1 MSFIKKST
9 ILLFIWQSVI
19 YPRDMNYLDFEIIVN
34 NDPYPANIFIHTTGS
49 QPRYMA
55 IIDSLINPSWFIN
68 SGPLGLDF
76 KVNQNKLSYFN
87 NNNKSWII
95 LNEYMVETDTL
106 ECVNGYDADYH
117 DIQLLANGGYLL
129 QAYDSI
135 SVNMSEI
142 VSGGNNDA
150 MIILLIIQ
158 EFDSDKN
165 LIFEWNAW
173 EHLNIA
179 DYHNL
184 NLTSNR
190 IVWMHGNSIHIDLD
204 SNILVSNRRSSEV
217 IKIDRNNGEVI
228 WYFGGPN
235 NEFSITNDAYNGFSR
250 QHDVRRIE
258 NGNIL
263 LFDNGN
269 DHDPPISRAV
279 EYELDESEKTANLVW
294 DFSHP
299 EGYLGLAMGS
309 VQRLPNN
316 NTLINWG
323 RLLNQGAVI
332 TEVDYDKNIV
342 LEIQYPNPIHCYR
355 VTKHNW
361 QFDTNLISGDTNLD
375 DKIDI
380 LDINLIADFAAQDTS
395 ELDVYHL
402 YRYDINRDRNIDDID
417 INLLAQMIIGL

>member
-1 MSFIKKST
+1 MNFIKNRT
-9 ILLFIWQSVI
+9 LLFFFLASAMF
-19 YPRDMNYLDFEIIVN
+19 PRDMNYLDFEIIVN
-34 NDPYPANIFIHTTGS
+34 NDPYPANMFIHTMGS

-87 NNNKSWII
+87 NYNKSWII
-95 LNEYMVETDTL
+95 LNEYMNETDTL
-106 ECVNGYDADYH
+106 ECVNGYLADFH
-117 DIQLLANGGYLL
+117 DILLLENGGYLL
-129 QAYDSI
+129 QTYDSI
-135 SVNMSEI
+135 YVDMSQI
-142 VSGGNNDA
+142 DPGGNTNA
-150 MIILLIIQ
+150 MIIILLIQ
-158 EFDSDKN
+158 EFDSNKN

-173 EHLNIA
+173 EHLNIG

-217 IKIDRNNGEVI
+217 IKINRNNGDVI
-228 WYFGGPN
+228 WFFGGPN

-279 EYELDESEKTANLVW
+279 EYEIDESEKTANLVW

-299 EGYLGLAMGS
+299 EGYVGLAMGS

-323 RLLNQGAVI
+323 RLVDQGAVI
-332 TEVDYDKNIV
+332 TEVDYDKIIV
-342 LEIQYPNPIHCYR
+342 FEIQYPNPFYCYR

-361 QFDTNLISGDTNLD
+361 QFDTNLIPGDTNLD
-375 DKIDI
+375 NQVNI
-380 LDINLIADFAAQDTS
+380 LDINFIADYTAQDS
-395 ELDVYHL
+395 SDMEVYHL
-402 YRYDINRDRNIDDID
+402 YRYDINRDRSIDNDD
-417 INLLAQMIIGL
+417 INLLAEMIIGL

>member
-34 NDPYPANIFIHTTGS
+34 NDPYPANMFIHTMGS

-87 NNNKSWII
+87 NYNKSWII
-95 LNEYMVETDTL
+95 LNEYMNETDTL
-106 ECVNGYDADYH
+106 ECVNGYLADFH

-129 QAYDSI
+129 QTYDSI
-135 SVNMSEI
+135 YVDMSQI
-142 VSGGNNDA
+142 DPGGNTNA
-150 MIILLIIQ
+150 LIIILIIQ
-158 EFDSDKN
+158 EFDSNKN

-173 EHLNIA
+173 EHMNIA

-217 IKIDRNNGEVI
+217 IKIDRNNGAVI

-235 NEFSITNDAYNGFSR
+235 NEFSITNDPYNGFSR

-269 DHDPPISRAV
+269 GHDPSISRAEILKNLSSPLPPNVFFTV
-279 EYELDESEKTANLVW
+279 EKSFNKLLDNTNL
-294 DFSHP
+294 
-299 EGYLGLAMGS
+299 L
-309 VQRLPNN
+309 
-316 NTLINWG
+316 
-323 RLLNQGAVI
+323 I
-332 TEVDYDKNIV
+332 TEASGTCLEAIACGVPVVLIKRKHGLYD
-342 LEIQYPNPIHCYR
+342 NPLS
-355 VTKHNW
+355 N
-361 QFDTNLISGDTNLD
+361 
-375 DKIDI
+375 
-380 LDINLIADFAAQDTS
+380 
-395 ELDVYHL
+395 
-402 YRYDINRDRNIDDID
+402 DID
-417 INLLAQMIIGL
+417 KCLFKECSTIPELIDALNYYNQLNENQFQELQLQGRIVRKNYFEPITKEGTNRLRELGQMENHIHA

>member
-1 MSFIKKST
+1 MNFIKNRT
-9 ILLFIWQSVI
+9 LLFFLLASAMF
-19 YPRDMNYLDFEIIVN
+19 PRDMNYLDFEIIVN
-34 NDPYPANIFIHTTGS
+34 NDPYPANMFIHTMGS

-87 NNNKSWII
+87 NYNKSWII
-95 LNEYMVETDTL
+95 LNEYMNETDTL
-106 ECVNGYDADYH
+106 ECVNGYLADFH
-117 DIQLLANGGYLL
+117 DIQLLENGGYLL
-129 QAYDSI
+129 QTYDSI
-135 SVNMSEI
+135 YVDMSQI
-142 VSGGNNDA
+142 DPGGNTNA
-150 MIILLIIQ
+150 LIIILIIQ
-158 EFDSDKN
+158 EFDSNKN

-235 NEFSITNDAYNGFSR
+235 NEFSITNDPYNGFSR

-269 DHDPPISRAV
+269 DHDPPISRAI
-279 EYELDESEKTANLVW
+279 EYEIDESEKTANLVW

-299 EGYLGLAMGS
+299 EGYLGHAMGS

-323 RLLNQGAVI
+323 SLLDQGAVI
-332 TEVDYDKNIV
+332 TEVDYDNNIV
-342 LEIQYPNPIHCYR
+342 LEIQYPNPIHCYKVR
-355 VTKHNW
+355 KHHW

-402 YRYDINRDRNIDDID
+402 YRYDINRDQSIDDID
-417 INLLAQMIIGL
+417 INLLAEMIIGL

>member
-1 MSFIKKST
+1 MNFIKNRT
-9 ILLFIWQSVI
+9 LLFFLLASAMF
-19 YPRDMNYLDFEIIVN
+19 PRDMNYLDFEIIVN
-34 NDPYPANIFIHTTGS
+34 NDPYPANMFIHTMGS

-87 NNNKSWII
+87 NYNKSWII
-95 LNEYMVETDTL
+95 LNEYMNETDTL
-106 ECVNGYDADYH
+106 ECVNGYLADFH

-129 QAYDSI
+129 QTYDSI
-135 SVNMSEI
+135 YVDMSQI
-142 VSGGNNDA
+142 DPGGNTNA
-150 MIILLIIQ
+150 LIIILIIQ
-158 EFDSDKN
+158 EFDSNKN

-217 IKIDRNNGEVI
+217 IKIDRNNGDVI

-235 NEFSITNDAYNGFSR
+235 NEFSITNDPYNGFSR

-279 EYELDESEKTANLVW
+279 EYEIDESEKTADLVW

-323 RLLNQGAVI
+323 SLLDQGAVI

-355 VTKHNW
+355 VTKHTW
-361 QFDTNLISGDTNLD
+361 QFETNLIPGDTNLD

-380 LDINLIADFAAQDTS
+380 LDINLIADYTAQDTS

-402 YRYDINRDRNIDDID
+402 YRYDINRDRSIDDID

>member
-1 MSFIKKST
+1 MNFIKNRT
-9 ILLFIWQSVI
+9 LLFFLLASAMF
-19 YPRDMNYLDFEIIVN
+19 PRDMNYLDFEIIVN
-34 NDPYPANIFIHTTGS
+34 NDPYPANMFIHTMGS

-87 NNNKSWII
+87 NYNKSWII
-95 LNEYMVETDTL
+95 LNEYMNETDTL
-106 ECVNGYDADYH
+106 ECVNGYLADFH

-129 QAYDSI
+129 QTYDSI
-135 SVNMSEI
+135 YVDMSQI
-142 VSGGNNDA
+142 DPGGNTNA
-150 MIILLIIQ
+150 LIIILIIQ
-158 EFDSDKN
+158 EFDSNKN

-217 IKIDRNNGEVI
+217 IKIDRNNGDVI

-235 NEFSITNDAYNGFSR
+235 NEFSITNDPYNGFSR

-279 EYELDESEKTANLVW
+279 EYEIDESEKTADLVW

-299 EGYLGLAMGS
+299 EGYVGLAMGS

-323 RLLNQGAVI
+323 RLLMQGAVI

-342 LEIQYPNPIHCYR
+342 FEIQYPYPFYCYR
-355 VTKHNW
+355 VTKHTW
-361 QFDTNLISGDTNLD
+361 QFETNLIPGDTNLD
-375 DKIDI
+375 NQVNI
-380 LDINLIADFAAQDTS
+380 LDINFIADYTAQDTS

-402 YRYDINRDRNIDDID
+402 YRYDINRDRSIDDID

>member
-1 MSFIKKST
+1 MNFIKNRT
-9 ILLFIWQSVI
+9 LLFFLLASAMF
-19 YPRDMNYLDFEIIVN
+19 PRDMNYLDFEIIVN
-34 NDPYPANIFIHTTGS
+34 NDPYPANMFIHTMGS

-87 NNNKSWII
+87 NYNKSWII
-95 LNEYMVETDTL
+95 LNEYMNETDTL
-106 ECVNGYDADYH
+106 ECVNGYLADFH

-129 QAYDSI
+129 QTYDSI
-135 SVNMSEI
+135 YVDMSQI
-142 VSGGNNDA
+142 DPGGNTNA
-150 MIILLIIQ
+150 LIIILIIQ
-158 EFDSDKN
+158 EFDSNKN

-217 IKIDRNNGEVI
+217 IKIDRNNGDVI

-235 NEFSITNDAYNGFSR
+235 NEFSITNDPYNGFSR

-279 EYELDESEKTANLVW
+279 EYEIDESEKTADLVW

-299 EGYLGLAMGS
+299 QGYVGLAMGS

-342 LEIQYPNPIHCYR
+342 FEIQYPYPFYCYR

-361 QFDTNLISGDTNLD
+361 QFETNLIPGDTNLD
-375 DKIDI
+375 NQVNI
-380 LDINLIADFAAQDTS
+380 LDINFIADYTAQDTS

-402 YRYDINRDRNIDDID
+402 YRYDINRDRSIDDID
-417 INLLAQMIIGL
+417 INLLAEMIIGL

>member
-1 MSFIKKST
+1 MNFIKNRT
-9 ILLFIWQSVI
+9 LLFFLLASAMF
-19 YPRDMNYLDFEIIVN
+19 PRDMNYLDFEIIVN
-34 NDPYPANIFIHTTGS
+34 NDPYPANMFIHTMGS

-87 NNNKSWII
+87 NYNKSWII
-95 LNEYMVETDTL
+95 LNEYMNETDTL
-106 ECVNGYDADYH
+106 ECVNGYLADFH
-117 DIQLLANGGYLL
+117 DIQLLANGGYFL
-129 QAYDSI
+129 QTYDSI
-135 SVNMSEI
+135 YVDMSQI
-142 VSGGNNDA
+142 DPGGNTNA
-150 MIILLIIQ
+150 MIIILIIQ
-158 EFDSDKN
+158 EFDSNKN

-173 EHLNIA
+173 EHMNIA

-217 IKIDRNNGEVI
+217 IKIDRNNGDVI

-235 NEFSITNDAYNGFSR
+235 NEFSITNDPYNGFSR

-279 EYELDESEKTANLVW
+279 EYEIDESEKTANLVW

-299 EGYLGLAMGS
+299 EGYVGLAMGS

-323 RLLNQGAVI
+323 RLVDQGAVI

-342 LEIQYPNPIHCYR
+342 FEIQYPYPFYCYR
-355 VTKHNW
+355 VTKHTW
-361 QFDTNLISGDTNLD
+361 QFETNLIPGDTNLD
-375 DKIDI
+375 NQVNI
-380 LDINLIADFAAQDTS
+380 LDINFIADYTAQDTS

-402 YRYDINRDRNIDDID
+402 YRYDINRDRSIDDID
-417 INLLAQMIIGL
+417 INLLAEMIIGL

>member
-1 MSFIKKST
+1 MF
-9 ILLFIWQSVI
+9 
-19 YPRDMNYLDFEIIVN
+19 PRDMNYLDVEIIVN
-34 NDPYPANIFIHTTGS
+34 NDPYPANMFIHTTGS

-87 NNNKSWII
+87 NYNKSWII
-95 LNEYMVETDTL
+95 LNEYMNETDTL

-117 DIQLLANGGYLL
+117 DIQLLENGGYFL

-142 VSGGNNDA
+142 VYGGNNDA

-179 DYHNL
+179 DYDNL
-184 NLTSNR
+184 DLTDNK
-190 IVWMHGNSIHIDLD
+190 IVWMHGNSIHVDVD
-204 SNILVSNRRSSEV
+204 SNIIISNRRSSEV

-235 NEFSITNDAYNGFSR
+235 NEFSITNDPYNGFSR

-279 EYELDESEKTANLVW
+279 EYEIDESEKTADLVW

-316 NTLINWG
+316 NTLIIWG
-323 RLLNQGAVI
+323 SLLDQGAVI

-375 DKIDI
+375 NQVNIF
-380 LDINLIADFAAQDTS
+380 DINFIADFAAQDTS

-402 YRYDINRDRNIDDID
+402 YRYDINRDRSIDDID

>member
-34 NDPYPANIFIHTTGS
+34 NDPYPANMFIHTMGS

-87 NNNKSWII
+87 NYNKSWII
-95 LNEYMVETDTL
+95 LNEYMNETDTL

-129 QAYDSI
+129 QTYDSI
-135 SVNMSEI
+135 YVDMSQI
-142 VSGGNNDA
+142 DPGGNTNA
-150 MIILLIIQ
+150 LIIILIIQ
-158 EFDSDKN
+158 EFDSNKN

-179 DYHNL
+179 DYENL
-184 NLTSNR
+184 DLTNNR

-217 IKIDRNNGEVI
+217 IKIDRNNGDVI

-235 NEFSITNDAYNGFSR
+235 NEFSITNDPYNGFSR

-279 EYELDESEKTANLVW
+279 EYEIDESEKTANLVW

-299 EGYLGLAMGS
+299 EGYVGLAMGS

-342 LEIQYPNPIHCYR
+342 FEIQYPYPFYCYR

-361 QFDTNLISGDTNLD
+361 QFETNLIPGDTNLD
-375 DKIDI
+375 NQVNI
-380 LDINLIADFAAQDTS
+380 LDINFIADYTAQDTS

-402 YRYDINRDRNIDDID
+402 YRYDINRDRSIDDID